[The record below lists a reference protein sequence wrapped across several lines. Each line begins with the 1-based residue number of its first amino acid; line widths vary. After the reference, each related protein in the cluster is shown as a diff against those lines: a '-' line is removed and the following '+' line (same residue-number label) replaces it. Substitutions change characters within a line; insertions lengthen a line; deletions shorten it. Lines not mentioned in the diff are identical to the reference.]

1 MNINSIV
8 KALIIG
14 DVVFM
19 VLAFVCMGLGVLNI
33 SASDIALVGGVIMSP
48 EVLVAINKMLEK
60 KSTTATDNK
69 TDEVK

>member
-19 VLAFVCMGLGVLNI
+19 VLAFVLMGLGVLNI

-60 KSTTATDNK
+60 KSK
-69 TDEVK
+69 SEDE

>member
-19 VLAFVCMGLGVLNI
+19 VLAFVLMGLGVLNI

-60 KSTTATDNK
+60 KQDKSEDK
-69 TDEVK
+69 

>member
-60 KSTTATDNK
+60 KNTTK
-69 TDEVK
+69 TDEEK

>member
-60 KSTTATDNK
+60 KQDKSEDK
-69 TDEVK
+69 

>member
-8 KALIIG
+8 KFLIIG

-19 VLAFVCMGLGVLNI
+19 VLAFVCMGLNILNI

-60 KSTTATDNK
+60 KTTTK
-69 TDEVK
+69 SDEGDK